1 MPDAEK
7 FWDKTADK
15 YSKSP
20 IKNMAAYTETMD
32 RTKAHLSGD
41 DNALEIGCGTGST
54 ALLLAGSVKHITAT
68 DISANMIEIANAKAV
83 DQQIENVT
91 FLKADVFDDVLK
103 PEAFDAVLAFNVLHL
118 MTNLP
123 AQLQRVN
130 ALLRP
135 GGWFISKSVCL
146 AEHTQLWRIPIAI
159 AKLVGIA
166 PPVECLTF
174 KALEEDISRAGFD
187 IIETGV
193 FSTSLPPSRFV
204 VAKKI

>member
-20 IKNMAAYTETMD
+20 IKNMAAYTKTMD
-32 RTKAHLSGD
+32 RTKAHLSGED
-41 DNALEIGCGTGST
+41 GVLEIGCGTGST

-68 DISANMIEIANAKAV
+68 DISSNMIEIAKAKAV
-83 DQQIENVT
+83 DQKIGNAT
-91 FLKADVFDDVLK
+91 FLKADVFDEALK
-103 PEAFDAVLAFNVLHL
+103 SAAFDAVLAFNVLHL
-118 MTNLP
+118 MEDLA
-123 AQLQRVN
+123 AQLERIN
-130 ALLRP
+130 TLLRP
-135 GGWFISKSVCL
+135 GGCFISKSVCL
-146 AEHTQLWRIPIAI
+146 AEHTRLWSIPIAI

-174 KALEEDISRAGFD
+174 KALEETITHAGFE
-187 IIETGV
+187 IVETDV

-204 VAKKI
+204 VANKV